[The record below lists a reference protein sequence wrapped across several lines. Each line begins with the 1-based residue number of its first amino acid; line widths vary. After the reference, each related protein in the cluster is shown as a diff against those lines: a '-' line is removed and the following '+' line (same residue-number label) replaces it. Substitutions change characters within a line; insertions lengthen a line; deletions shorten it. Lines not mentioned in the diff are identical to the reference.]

1 MWLNKNMHLTNTLA
15 EYGLISK
22 LLHWLSAILL
32 LVQIPLGFY
41 LVDLDFGEE
50 RINVENIHVILGLTI
65 FYIVVIRLVNKILN
79 PTPKLD
85 PSIFKGQVF
94 LAKMNH
100 ILLYFTIL
108 SITISGILKKLFNGE
123 TLVIFFREIKLNDN
137 FELAD
142 QFYNIHILSNYTIM
156 VLIGIHLIAVI
167 VHRLFFKDNLLKKML

>member
-1 MWLNKNMHLTNTLA
+1 MHLINSLT

-22 LLHWLSAILL
+22 VLHWLSAILL

>member
-1 MWLNKNMHLTNTLA
+1 MHLINSLT

-22 LLHWLSAILL
+22 VLHWLSAILL

-50 RINVENIHVILGLTI
+50 RINIENIHVILGLTI

>member
-1 MWLNKNMHLTNTLA
+1 MHLTNSLT

-22 LLHWLSAILL
+22 VLHWLSAILL

-41 LVDLDFGEE
+41 LVDLDFGEQ
-50 RINVENIHVILGLTI
+50 RINIENIHVIIGLSI
-65 FYIVVIRLVNKILN
+65 FYIVILRLVNKILN
-79 PTPKLD
+79 PTPKLN

-100 ILLYFTIL
+100 ILLYLAIL

-123 TLVIFFREIKLNDN
+123 TLIVFFKEIQIKDN

-142 QFYNIHILSNYTIM
+142 QFYNIHILSNYTIL
-156 VLIGIHLIAVI
+156 VLIVIHLMAVI

>member
-1 MWLNKNMHLTNTLA
+1 MHLINSLT

-22 LLHWLSAILL
+22 VLHWLSAILL

-65 FYIVVIRLVNKILN
+65 FYIVIIRLVNKILN

-100 ILLYFTIL
+100 ILLYLAIL

-123 TLVIFFREIKLNDN
+123 TLIIFFKEIQINDN

-142 QFYNIHILSNYTIM
+142 QFYNIHILSNYAIM
-156 VLIGIHLIAVI
+156 FLIAIHLLAVV

>member
-1 MWLNKNMHLTNTLA
+1 MHLINSLT

-22 LLHWLSAILL
+22 VLHWLSAILL

-41 LVDLDFGEE
+41 LVDLDFGEQ

-65 FYIVVIRLVNKILN
+65 FYIVIIRLVNKILN

-100 ILLYFTIL
+100 ILLYFAIL

-123 TLVIFFREIKLNDN
+123 KLVIFFKEIQINDN

-142 QFYNIHILSNYTIM
+142 QFYEIHILSNYTILF
-156 VLIGIHLIAVI
+156 LISIHLIAVI

>member
-1 MWLNKNMHLTNTLA
+1 M
-15 EYGLISK
+15 
-22 LLHWLSAILL
+22 LHWLSAILL

-65 FYIVVIRLVNKILN
+65 FYIVIIRLVNKILN

-100 ILLYFTIL
+100 ILLYLAIL

-123 TLVIFFREIKLNDN
+123 KLVIFFKEIQINDN

-142 QFYNIHILSNYTIM
+142 QFYEIHILSNYTILF
-156 VLIGIHLIAVI
+156 LISIHIIAVI

>member
-1 MWLNKNMHLTNTLA
+1 M
-15 EYGLISK
+15 
-22 LLHWLSAILL
+22 LHWLSAILL

-41 LVDLDFGEE
+41 LVDLDFGEQ
-50 RINVENIHVILGLTI
+50 RINVENIHVIIGLSI
-65 FYIVVIRLVNKILN
+65 FYIVILRLVNKILN
-79 PTPKLD
+79 PTPKLN

-100 ILLYFTIL
+100 ILLYLAIL

-123 TLVIFFREIKLNDN
+123 TLIIFFKEIQIKDN

-142 QFYNIHILSNYTIM
+142 QFYNIHILSNYTIL
-156 VLIGIHLIAVI
+156 VLIVIHLMAVI